1 MPMKNNAPKLTVGP
15 VSGSILSMMLPMA
28 LGILVMIGNGLV
40 DAYFIGQLGY
50 AQLAA
55 VSYAFP
61 VWFVAAGIVMGLGTG
76 TSSVLSRF
84 IGAGD
89 TKSVKQIATHSM
101 ILAVLAGAV
110 VTAIGLLSIESLFSL
125 LGANEE
131 TMPFVKSYMTI
142 YYWGSLFLGIPF
154 IGNSILRANGDA
166 KTPSLLVAFSA
177 IVNAVLDPILIF
189 GWFGFPE
196 MGVAGAA
203 LASVISTVA
212 FLLASLWVL
221 IFRDNLLTSIG
232 HSLSSMISSWKQV
245 LHVGLPAIASNLIAP
260 VSSALVTALV
270 STYGQEAVAAY
281 GLAGRIEA
289 LVIVLLMALG
299 GATAPYVGQ
308 NYGAKKFDRLVDG
321 FKFSARFA
329 LFYSIFCILLL
340 YFISSTILGV
350 FTDNED
356 VIRLAMIQ
364 LMICPW
370 GYGFLGIA
378 SICNGSFNAFAR
390 PLPAMTIS
398 ISRTLVIYVPL
409 AYLLAYYFGFQ
420 GIHIAQVLANIF
432 AGCVAIVWYR
442 KVFKEVAV

>member
-110 VTAIGLLSIESLFSL
+110 VTAIGLLSIESLFGL

-189 GWFGFPE
+189 GYFGFPE

>member
-1 MPMKNNAPKLTVGP
+1 MENNAPKLTVGP
-15 VSGSILSMMLPMA
+15 VSNSILSMMLPMA

-89 TKSVKQIATHSM
+89 TKRVKQIATHSM
-101 ILAVLAGAV
+101 VLAVVAGAV
-110 VTAIGLLSIESLFSL
+110 VTLIGLLSIESLFGL

-131 TMPFVKSYMTI
+131 SMPYVKSYMTI

-166 KTPSLLVAFSA
+166 KTPSMLVAFSA
-177 IVNAVLDPILIF
+177 IVNAVLDPFLIF
-189 GWFGFPE
+189 GWYGFPE

-212 FLLASLWVL
+212 FLFASLWVL
-221 IFRDNLLTSIG
+221 IVRDNLLTAIG
-232 HSLSSMISSWKQV
+232 HSLKSVISSWKQV

-308 NYGAKKFDRLVDG
+308 NYGAKKFDRLVNG

-329 LFYSIFCILLL
+329 LFYAIFCIVFL
-340 YFISSTILGV
+340 YFGSTTILGV

-356 VIRLAMIQ
+356 VIRLALIQ
-364 LMICPW
+364 LLICPW

-378 SICNGSFNAFAR
+378 SICNGSFNAFGS

-409 AYLLAYYFGFQ
+409 AYALAHYLGFQ
-420 GIHIAQVLANIF
+420 GIFIAQVLANIF

-442 KVFKEVAV
+442 RVFREVAN

>member
-1 MPMKNNAPKLTVGP
+1 MPMKNNVPKLTVGP

-110 VTAIGLLSIESLFSL
+110 VTAIGLVSIESLFGL

-409 AYLLAYYFGFQ
+409 AYMLAYYFGFQ

>member
-110 VTAIGLLSIESLFSL
+110 VTAIGLLSIESLFGL
-125 LGANEE
+125 LGANKE
-131 TMPFVKSYMTI
+131 TMPYVKSYMTI

-203 LASVISTVA
+203 LASVVSTVA

-409 AYLLAYYFGFQ
+409 AYMLAYYFGFQ

>member
-101 ILAVLAGAV
+101 LLAVLAGAV
-110 VTAIGLLSIESLFSL
+110 VTAIGLLSIESLFGL

>member
-110 VTAIGLLSIESLFSL
+110 VTAIGLLSIESLFVL
-125 LGANEE
+125 LVPNDE

>member
-110 VTAIGLLSIESLFSL
+110 VTAIGLLSIESLFGL

-409 AYLLAYYFGFQ
+409 AYVLAYYFGFQ

>member
-110 VTAIGLLSIESLFSL
+110 VTAIGLLSIESLFGL

-340 YFISSTILGV
+340 YFISSTIIGV

>member
-1 MPMKNNAPKLTVGP
+1 MENNAPKLTVGP
-15 VSGSILSMMLPMA
+15 VSNSILSMMLPMA

-89 TKSVKQIATHSM
+89 TNSVKQIATHSM
-101 ILAVLAGAV
+101 VLAVIAGAV
-110 VTAIGLLSIESLFSL
+110 VTLIGLLSIESLFGL

-131 TMPFVKSYMTI
+131 SMPYVKSYMTI

-166 KTPSLLVAFSA
+166 KTPSMLVAFSA
-177 IVNAVLDPILIF
+177 IVNAILDPLLIF

-212 FLLASLWVL
+212 FLFASLWVL
-221 IFRDNLLTSIG
+221 IVRDNLLTSIG
-232 HSLSSMISSWKQV
+232 HSLKSMISSWKQV

-308 NYGAKKFDRLVDG
+308 NYGAKKFDRLVNG

-329 LFYSIFCILLL
+329 LFYAIFCIVFL
-340 YFISSTILGV
+340 YFASTTILGV

-364 LMICPW
+364 LLICPW

-378 SICNGSFNAFAR
+378 SICNGSFNAFGR

-409 AYLLAYYFGFQ
+409 AYALAHYLGFQ
-420 GIHIAQVLANIF
+420 GIFIAQVLANIF

-442 KVFKEVAV
+442 RVFREVAN

>member
-110 VTAIGLLSIESLFSL
+110 VTAIGLLSIESLFGL

-409 AYLLAYYFGFQ
+409 AYMLAYYFGFQ

>member
-110 VTAIGLLSIESLFSL
+110 VTAIGLVSIESLFGL

-177 IVNAVLDPILIF
+177 VVNAVLDPILIF

-308 NYGAKKFDRLVDG
+308 NYGAKKFNRLVDG

>member
-110 VTAIGLLSIESLFSL
+110 VTAIGLVSIESLFGL

-177 IVNAVLDPILIF
+177 VVNAVLDPILIF

>member
-110 VTAIGLLSIESLFSL
+110 VTAIGLVSIESLFGL

-189 GWFGFPE
+189 GYFGFPE

-308 NYGAKKFDRLVDG
+308 NYGAKKFNRLVDG

-442 KVFKEVAV
+442 KVFKEVSV

>member
-1 MPMKNNAPKLTVGP
+1 MPMNNNAPKLTVGP

-110 VTAIGLLSIESLFSL
+110 VTAIGLLSIESLFGL

-177 IVNAVLDPILIF
+177 VVNAVLDPILIF

>member
-110 VTAIGLLSIESLFSL
+110 VTAIGLVSIESLFGL
-125 LGANEE
+125 LGANKE
-131 TMPFVKSYMTI
+131 TMPYVKSYMTI

-232 HSLSSMISSWKQV
+232 YSLSSMISSWKQV

-432 AGCVAIVWYR
+432 AGCVAIIWYR

>member
-110 VTAIGLLSIESLFSL
+110 VTAIGLLSIESLFGL

-189 GWFGFPE
+189 GWVGFPE

-203 LASVISTVA
+203 LASVVSTVA

-442 KVFKEVAV
+442 KVFKEVAA

>member
-442 KVFKEVAV
+442 KVFKEVSV

>member
-110 VTAIGLLSIESLFSL
+110 VTAIGLVSIESLFGL

-177 IVNAVLDPILIF
+177 VVNAVLDPILIF

-245 LHVGLPAIASNLIAP
+245 LHVGSVSYTHLTLPTKA
-260 VSSALVTALV
+260 
-270 STYGQEAVAAY
+270 
-281 GLAGRIEA
+281 
-289 LVIVLLMALG
+289 
-299 GATAPYVGQ
+299 
-308 NYGAKKFDRLVDG
+308 
-321 FKFSARFA
+321 
-329 LFYSIFCILLL
+329 
-340 YFISSTILGV
+340 
-350 FTDNED
+350 
-356 VIRLAMIQ
+356 
-364 LMICPW
+364 
-370 GYGFLGIA
+370 
-378 SICNGSFNAFAR
+378 
-390 PLPAMTIS
+390 
-398 ISRTLVIYVPL
+398 
-409 AYLLAYYFGFQ
+409 
-420 GIHIAQVLANIF
+420 
-432 AGCVAIVWYR
+432 
-442 KVFKEVAV
+442 

>member
-110 VTAIGLLSIESLFSL
+110 VTAIGLLSIESLFGL

-442 KVFKEVAV
+442 KVFKEVSV

>member
-110 VTAIGLLSIESLFSL
+110 VTAIGLLSIESLFGL

-203 LASVISTVA
+203 LASVVSTVA

-308 NYGAKKFDRLVDG
+308 NYGAKKFNRLVDG

>member
-15 VSGSILSMMLPMA
+15 VSGSILSMLLPMA

-110 VTAIGLLSIESLFSL
+110 VTAIGLLSIESLFGL

>member
-110 VTAIGLLSIESLFSL
+110 VTVIGLLSIESLFGL
-125 LGANEE
+125 LGANDE

>member
-1 MPMKNNAPKLTVGP
+1 
-15 VSGSILSMMLPMA
+15 
-28 LGILVMIGNGLV
+28 
-40 DAYFIGQLGY
+40 
-50 AQLAA
+50 
-55 VSYAFP
+55 
-61 VWFVAAGIVMGLGTG
+61 
-76 TSSVLSRF
+76 
-84 IGAGD
+84 
-89 TKSVKQIATHSM
+89 
-101 ILAVLAGAV
+101 
-110 VTAIGLLSIESLFSL
+110 
-125 LGANEE
+125 
-131 TMPFVKSYMTI
+131 MTI

-166 KTPSLLVAFSA
+166 KTPSMLVAFSA
-177 IVNAVLDPILIF
+177 IVNAVLDPFLIF
-189 GWFGFPE
+189 GWYGFPE

-212 FLLASLWVL
+212 FLFASLWVL
-221 IFRDNLLTSIG
+221 IVRDNLLTTIG
-232 HSLSSMISSWKQV
+232 HSLKSMISSWKQV

-308 NYGAKKFDRLVDG
+308 NYGAKKFDRLVNG

-329 LFYSIFCILLL
+329 LFYAIFCIVFL
-340 YFISSTILGV
+340 YFGSTTILGV

-364 LMICPW
+364 LLICPW

-378 SICNGSFNAFAR
+378 SICNGSFNAFGR

-409 AYLLAYYFGFQ
+409 AYALAHYLGFQ
-420 GIHIAQVLANIF
+420 GIFIAQVLANIF

-442 KVFKEVAV
+442 RVFREVAI

>member
-110 VTAIGLLSIESLFSL
+110 VTAIGLLSIESLFGL

-189 GWFGFPE
+189 GYFGFPE

-299 GATAPYVGQ
+299 GAPAPYVGQ

>member
-1 MPMKNNAPKLTVGP
+1 MENNAPKLTVGP
-15 VSGSILSMMLPMA
+15 VSNSILSMMLPMA

-61 VWFVAAGIVMGLGTG
+61 VSFVAAGIVMGLGTG

-84 IGAGD
+84 IGSGD

-101 ILAVLAGAV
+101 VLAVLAGAV
-110 VTAIGLLSIESLFSL
+110 VTAIGLLSIESLFGL

-131 TMPFVKSYMTI
+131 SMPYVKSYMTI

-154 IGNSILRANGDA
+154 IGNAILRANGDA
-166 KTPSLLVAFSA
+166 KTPSMLVAFSA

-212 FLLASLWVL
+212 FLFASLWVL
-221 IFRDNLLTSIG
+221 IIRDNLLTSIG

-281 GLAGRIEA
+281 
-289 LVIVLLMALG
+289 V
-299 GATAPYVGQ
+299 
-308 NYGAKKFDRLVDG
+308 
-321 FKFSARFA
+321 
-329 LFYSIFCILLL
+329 
-340 YFISSTILGV
+340 
-350 FTDNED
+350 
-356 VIRLAMIQ
+356 
-364 LMICPW
+364 
-370 GYGFLGIA
+370 
-378 SICNGSFNAFAR
+378 
-390 PLPAMTIS
+390 
-398 ISRTLVIYVPL
+398 
-409 AYLLAYYFGFQ
+409 
-420 GIHIAQVLANIF
+420 
-432 AGCVAIVWYR
+432 
-442 KVFKEVAV
+442 

>member
-1 MPMKNNAPKLTVGP
+1 MEKSAPKLTVGP

-89 TKSVKQIATHSM
+89 TASVKQIATHSM
-101 ILAVLAGAV
+101 VLAVIAGAV
-110 VTAIGLLSIESLFSL
+110 VTAIGLLTVESLFGL

-131 TMPFVKSYMTI
+131 SMPYVKEYMTI

-166 KTPSLLVAFSA
+166 KTPSLLVASSA
-177 IVNAVLDPILIF
+177 VVNAVLDPILIF

-203 LASVISTVA
+203 LASVISTIT
-212 FLLASLWVL
+212 FLMASLWVL
-221 IFRDNLLTSIG
+221 IVRDDLLTTIG
-232 HSLSSMISSWKQV
+232 HSIESMVSSWKQV

-260 VSSALVTALV
+260 LSAAFVTALV

-308 NYGAKKFDRLVDG
+308 NYGAKKYERLVDG

-329 LFYSIFCILLL
+329 LFYAVFCIAFL
-340 YFISSTILGV
+340 YFFSGPILSV
-350 FTDNED
+350 FTTNED
-356 VIRLAMIQ
+356 VIRLAMLQ
-364 LMICPW
+364 LLICPW
-370 GYGFLGIA
+370 GYGFLGVA
-378 SICNGSFNAFAR
+378 SICNGSFNAFGR

-398 ISRTLVIYVPL
+398 ISRTLVVYVPL
-409 AYLLAYYFGFQ
+409 AYMLAHYLGFQ
-420 GIHIAQVLANIF
+420 GIFIAQVLANIF
-432 AGCVAIVWYR
+432 AGCVAIIWYR
-442 KVFKEVAV
+442 RVFNQVTA

>member
-110 VTAIGLLSIESLFSL
+110 VTAIGLLSIESLFGL
-125 LGANEE
+125 LGANKE
-131 TMPFVKSYMTI
+131 TMPYVKSYMTI

-177 IVNAVLDPILIF
+177 VVNAVLDPILIF

-308 NYGAKKFDRLVDG
+308 NYGAKKFNRLVDG

>member
-110 VTAIGLLSIESLFSL
+110 VTAIGLLSIESLFGL

-203 LASVISTVA
+203 LASVGSTVA

>member
-101 ILAVLAGAV
+101 ILAVFAGAV
-110 VTAIGLLSIESLFSL
+110 VTAIGLLSIESLFGL

-232 HSLSSMISSWKQV
+232 HGLSSMISSWKQV

-260 VSSALVTALV
+260 VSSAFVTALV

-329 LFYSIFCILLL
+329 LFYAIFCIILL

-378 SICNGSFNAFAR
+378 SICNGSFNAFGR

-398 ISRTLVIYVPL
+398 ISRTLVIFVPL
-409 AYLLAYYFGFQ
+409 AYALAYYLGFQ
-420 GIHIAQVLANIF
+420 GIHIAQVLANVF
-432 AGCVAIVWYR
+432 AGCVAIAWYR
-442 KVFKEVAV
+442 KIFKEVTA

>member
-1 MPMKNNAPKLTVGP
+1 
-15 VSGSILSMMLPMA
+15 MMLPMA

-110 VTAIGLLSIESLFSL
+110 VTAIGLVSIESLFGL

-420 GIHIAQVLANIF
+420 GIHIAQVLSNIF

-442 KVFKEVAV
+442 KVFKEVAA

>member
-110 VTAIGLLSIESLFSL
+110 VTAIGLVSIESLFSL

>member
-40 DAYFIGQLGY
+40 DAYFIGKLGY

-110 VTAIGLLSIESLFSL
+110 VTAIGLLSIESLFGL

-409 AYLLAYYFGFQ
+409 AYVLAYYFGFQ

>member
-1 MPMKNNAPKLTVGP
+1 MKNNAPKLTVGP

-110 VTAIGLLSIESLFSL
+110 VTAIGLVSIESLFGL

-177 IVNAVLDPILIF
+177 VVNAVLDPILIF
-189 GWFGFPE
+189 GWYGFPE

>member
-110 VTAIGLLSIESLFSL
+110 VTAIGLLSIEPLFGL

-203 LASVISTVA
+203 LASVVSTVA

-442 KVFKEVAV
+442 KVFKEVAA

>member
-89 TKSVKQIATHSM
+89 TKSVKQIATHLM
-101 ILAVLAGAV
+101 ILALLAGVV
-110 VTAIGLLSIESLFSL
+110 VTALGLLSIETLFGL

>member
-110 VTAIGLLSIESLFSL
+110 VTAIGLVSIESLFGL

-340 YFISSTILGV
+340 YFISSTIIGV

>member
-1 MPMKNNAPKLTVGP
+1 MPMNNNAPKLTVGP

-409 AYLLAYYFGFQ
+409 AYVLAYYFGFQ

>member
-110 VTAIGLLSIESLFSL
+110 VTAIGLLSIESLFGL

-442 KVFKEVAV
+442 KVFKELAV